1 MSRDFPGRHWFLI
14 ALILLIPV
22 GMLAPG
28 FGIAIKQNGWTVP
41 LFVGIMLGIAG
52 FTMDTSQLVKQSVN
66 LRAIVPVLFCTYILA
81 PSAAYGLGRLFAPH
95 GDVNFIT
102 AMMIM
107 AAQAGS
113 LASAIAL
120 TMMAG
125 GNREL
130 ALVCTLLSNCLTVF
144 LTPFILRVSIGANV
158 EFQVSEMISRM
169 GMVVLFPIFIGQ
181 LLRKF
186 IWGKTE
192 SIRPLIKMV
201 PQFIVLLFVYTGFA
215 SGAGQLMKDGTLVI
229 RFLGA
234 CILLH
239 LLLLSFMT
247 LISGLLRLEWPER
260 TAVILCGSQKTLPNG
275 IYVWNNFF
283 QANPYGAVPLVLY
296 HLFQLVVDTLLV
308 PKCKKRNPDLDDSA
322 NGADMAPAGCH
333 GSVKQK

>member
-1 MSRDFPGRHWFLI
+1 MSRSFLGRYWFLV
-14 ALILLIPV
+14 ALIILIPV
-22 GMLAPG
+22 GMLAPD
-28 FGIAIKQNGWTVP
+28 FGIEIKQGGWVVP
-41 LFVGIMLGIAG
+41 LFVGVMLGIAG

-66 LRAIVPVLFCTYILA
+66 LRAILPVLFCTYIFA
-81 PSAAYGLGRLFAPH
+81 PAAAYGLGRLFAPS

-130 ALVCTLLSNCLTVF
+130 ALVCTLLSNSLTVF
-144 LTPFILRVSIGANV
+144 LTPYILRISIDANI

-169 GMVVLFPIFIGQ
+169 AIVVLVPVLVGQ
-181 LLRKF
+181 LLRHL
-186 IWGKTE
+186 IWDKTE
-192 SIRPLIKMV
+192 SVRPFIRMV

-215 SGAGQLMKDGTLVI
+215 SGAGQLMQDGTLVV
-229 RFLGA
+229 RFFGA
-234 CILLH
+234 CIILH
-239 LLLLSFMT
+239 LLLLIFMT
-247 LISGLLRLEWPER
+247 LVSGFLRLEWPER

-308 PKCKKRNPDLDDSA
+308 PKFEERNPDQDDSA
-322 NGADMAPAGCH
+322 KTADMAPAGCL
-333 GSVKQK
+333 GSEKK

>member
-1 MSRDFPGRHWFLI
+1 MSRGFLGRYWFLV
-14 ALILLIPV
+14 ALIILIPV

-28 FGIAIKQNGWTVP
+28 FGIAIKQGGWVVP
-41 LFVGIMLGIAG
+41 LFVGVMLGIAG

-66 LRAIVPVLFCTYILA
+66 LRAILPVLFCTYIFA
-81 PSAAYGLGRLFAPH
+81 PAAAYGLGRLFAPS

-130 ALVCTLLSNCLTVF
+130 ALVCTLLSNSLTVF
-144 LTPFILRVSIGANV
+144 LTPYILRISIDANI

-169 GMVVLFPIFIGQ
+169 AIVVLVPVLVGQ
-181 LLRKF
+181 LLRQL
-186 IWGKTE
+186 IWDKTE
-192 SIRPLIKMV
+192 SVRPFIRMV

-215 SGAGQLMKDGTLVI
+215 SGAGQLMQDGTLVV
-229 RFLGA
+229 RFFGA
-234 CILLH
+234 CIILH
-239 LLLLSFMT
+239 LLLLIFMT
-247 LISGLLRLEWPER
+247 LVSGFLRLEWPER

-308 PKCKKRNPDLDDSA
+308 PKFEERNPDQDDSA
-322 NGADMAPAGCH
+322 KTADMAPAGCL
-333 GSVKQK
+333 GSEKK

>member
-1 MSRDFPGRHWFLI
+1 MSRGFLNRHWFLI

-22 GMLAPG
+22 GVLAPG
-28 FGIAIKQNGWTVP
+28 FGVAIKQNGWTVP
-41 LFVGIMLGIAG
+41 VFVGVMLCIAG
-52 FTMDTSQLVKQSVN
+52 FTTDASQLVRQSVN
-66 LRAIVPVLFCTYILA
+66 LRAIVPVLFCTYVLA
-81 PSAAYGLGRLFAPH
+81 PFAAYGLGRLFAPD
-95 GDVNFIT
+95 GDLNFIA

-125 GNREL
+125 GSREL
-130 ALVCTLLSNCLTVF
+130 ALVCTLLSNCLTIF
-144 LTPFILRVSIGANV
+144 LTPYILHVSIDGNV

-169 GMVVLFPIFIGQ
+169 GMVVLLPILVGQ
-181 LLRKF
+181 LLRQF
-186 IWGKTE
+186 IWEKTE
-192 SIRPLIKMV
+192 SIRPLIKIV

-215 SGAGQLMKDGTLVI
+215 SGAGQLLKDGTLVV
-229 RFLGA
+229 RFLVP
-234 CILLH
+234 CMLLH
-239 LLLLSFMT
+239 LFLLSFMA
-247 LISGLLRLEWPER
+247 LVSGLLKLEWPER

-308 PKCKKRNPDLDDSA
+308 PKFEERNPSQDDSA
-322 NGADMAPAGCH
+322 KAADMAPAGCH
-333 GSVKQK
+333 GSVKGK

>member
-1 MSRDFPGRHWFLI
+1 MSRSFLGRYWFLV
-14 ALILLIPV
+14 ALIILIPV
-22 GMLAPG
+22 GMLAPD
-28 FGIAIKQNGWTVP
+28 FGIEIKQGGWVVP
-41 LFVGIMLGIAG
+41 LFVGVMLGIAG

-66 LRAIVPVLFCTYILA
+66 LRAILPVLFCTYIFA
-81 PSAAYGLGRLFAPH
+81 PAAAYGLGRLFAPS

-130 ALVCTLLSNCLTVF
+130 ALVCTLLSNSLTVF
-144 LTPFILRVSIGANV
+144 LTPYILRISIDANI

-169 GMVVLFPIFIGQ
+169 AIVVLVPVLIGQ
-181 LLRKF
+181 LLRQL
-186 IWGKTE
+186 IWDKTE
-192 SIRPLIKMV
+192 SVRPFIRMV

-215 SGAGQLMKDGTLVI
+215 SGAGQLMQDSTLVI

-234 CILLH
+234 CIILH
-239 LLLLSFMT
+239 LLLLIFMT
-247 LISGLLRLEWPER
+247 LVSGFLRLEWPER

-308 PKCKKRNPDLDDSA
+308 PKFEERNPDQDDSA
-322 NGADMAPAGCH
+322 KTADMAPAGCL
-333 GSVKQK
+333 GSEKK